1 MGSGGESVAAR
12 LHRYVERDFMRLA
25 MERQL
30 VERSTG

>member
-12 LHRYVERDFMRLA
+12 LHRNVERDFMRLA